1 MGRDGKRRERNINQE
16 FSSQRWRGKRESESK
31 VGSSKPEA
39 SSLQGLG
46 MERKWVKQPEMKGV
60 GGQVLWG
67 TEQRTEGK
75 QAATTQGRACADT
88 TEVTSIA
95 RSSNISRESGDLI
108 FV

>member
-46 MERKWVKQPEMKGV
+46 MERKWVKQPEMKGL
-60 GGQVLWG
+60 GGRYCGGLNSAQKGSKQLLLRDGPVLI
-67 TEQRTEGK
+67 QQK
-75 QAATTQGRACADT
+75 
-88 TEVTSIA
+88 
-95 RSSNISRESGDLI
+95 
-108 FV
+108 

>member
-1 MGRDGKRRERNINQE
+1 MGI
-16 FSSQRWRGKRESESK
+16 
-31 VGSSKPEA
+31 SKPGA

-46 MERKWVKQPEMKGV
+46 MERKRVKQPEMKGV

-75 QAATTQGRACADT
+75 QVATTREQVCADAS
-88 TEVTSIA
+88 EVTSIA
-95 RSSNISRESGDLI
+95 RSSVLSRESGDLI